1 MSEKDLLQVV
11 SFTLGDEFFGAPI
24 TKIQEIIRYTN
35 VVKIPR
41 SPEFIE
47 GIINLRGRVIP
58 VIDMKTR
65 FNMVKA
71 GEKNSTS
78 SRIIVAEI
86 GKARVGLTVDS
97 VAKVIRADW
106 ANLEKAPSIVSE
118 VDQQFI
124 TGVLKTGNEMLL
136 ILDLDRIF
144 TQEETELLASV

>member
-11 SFTLGDEFFGAPI
+11 SFTLGEEFFGAPI

-65 FNMVKA
+65 FNMADINK
-71 GEKNSTS
+71 KNSSS

-97 VAKVIRADW
+97 VSKVIRADW

-144 TQEETELLASV
+144 THEETELLASV

>member
-71 GEKNSTS
+71 GEKNSGS

-144 TQEETELLASV
+144 THEETELLASV